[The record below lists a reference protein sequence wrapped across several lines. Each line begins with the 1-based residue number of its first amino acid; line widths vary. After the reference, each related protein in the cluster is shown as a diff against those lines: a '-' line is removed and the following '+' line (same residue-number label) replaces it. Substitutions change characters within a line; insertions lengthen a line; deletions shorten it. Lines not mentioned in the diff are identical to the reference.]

1 MYFLFPFLCNTPLAR
16 NIVLGTSLSTED
28 KSRNRRQTSNAM
40 QIVHISD
47 FATRTTLMNG
57 FLLDFKC
64 FRKSTK
70 KSK

>member
-1 MYFLFPFLCNTPLAR
+1 MNRTMMHR
-16 NIVLGTSLSTED
+16 STNI
-28 KSRNRRQTSNAM
+28 KSNAM

-57 FLLDFKC
+57 FLLEFKC